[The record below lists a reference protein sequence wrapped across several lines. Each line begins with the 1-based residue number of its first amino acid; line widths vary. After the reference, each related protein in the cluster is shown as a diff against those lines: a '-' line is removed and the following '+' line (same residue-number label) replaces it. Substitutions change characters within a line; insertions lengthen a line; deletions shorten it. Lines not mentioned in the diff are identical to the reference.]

1 MVIHDDCLCRDA
13 AQVNTS
19 TYAPTS
25 VPEACGSNAR
35 PGAGYT
41 PPRAGG
47 AIVCPVAFSWQPS
60 RWADQFQGDGVSPP
74 LGVQLLLPP
83 AGYFCPGVCAHF
95 GVPAGYR
102 IENCQLV
109 DIDECRV
116 ARNQGTAI
124 CGPHATCV
132 NRARPSETS
141 QPHGML
147 LNSTG
152 YMCICQHDY
161 FTVQMFPTV
170 CRGQGLEL
178 TFVVAENVP
187 EGHSSRRSAL
197 LANSTHNSTQLLPL
211 PAVSALHMLKA
222 MRQRVVENI
231 QTLVGAAD
239 STVPLLVFAAS
250 SQHTADSISAQ
261 AASLHSGG
269 PTVWRVSIRL
279 ALAFVQLRD
288 NTLHDIAAVTK
299 DTFADQGS
307 WPYGG
312 FGGFRLQTQRV
323 CSGGGGDDPTTACGT
338 DSDCTDAGG
347 GGGGVCGD
355 EVAYMQTV
363 LVEKTKD
370 QISVEA
376 RGTALVLDSVKFDMA
391 SWQWDLELHV
401 VVHPDEDALQRVLV
415 LSKTRLLNGVAVYV
429 KQQSSASG
437 PPAAVDEAICGENTG
452 GLALADVG
460 NISACF
466 ADIARNY
473 HVLRPFAELAHNS
486 STERLEL
493 RQFAGPITGP
503 FQHLNHSYAREIVV
517 ASAPST
523 GMTRLRKIVVS
534 LAYQDVMRQAGK
546 HAESTDTTAQ
556 IVRFFVGIATLHTGG
571 SEQQRRLTAV
581 VETREIVTTLGTNY
595 VLSHDDVSTGTGQ
608 TKEEDT
614 LQNNMLVLPGMSISL
629 SRVPSR
635 TNHPPLGAPPQG
647 GDAWAFITLQISLSA
662 SMMSEGISFDL
673 IDVIPMDGV
682 LASIAFF
689 HDQPIVSHPYPCIFR
704 PDMPAYDTFAGTF
717 SCHSIQSVSCC
728 CCLLAG
734 GVLWDCGIVGLWSWL
749 CRLVSVLSLSLVR
762 TLPPTAR
769 LF

>member
-1 MVIHDDCLCRDA
+1 
-13 AQVNTS
+13 
-19 TYAPTS
+19 
-25 VPEACGSNAR
+25 
-35 PGAGYT
+35 
-41 PPRAGG
+41 
-47 AIVCPVAFSWQPS
+47 
-60 RWADQFQGDGVSPP
+60 
-74 LGVQLLLPP
+74 
-83 AGYFCPGVCAHF
+83 
-95 GVPAGYR
+95 
-102 IENCQLV
+102 
-109 DIDECRV
+109 
-116 ARNQGTAI
+116 
-124 CGPHATCV
+124 
-132 NRARPSETS
+132 
-141 QPHGML
+141 
-147 LNSTG
+147 
-152 YMCICQHDY
+152 MCICQHGY

-170 CRGQGLEL
+170 CQGQGLEL
-178 TFVVAENVP
+178 AFVVTENVP
-187 EGHSSRRSAL
+187 EGHYSRRRAL
-197 LANSTHNSTQLLPL
+197 LANSTVAGEHNSTQPVL
-211 PAVSALHMLKA
+211 PAVSAFHMLKA

-231 QTLVGAAD
+231 QTRVDAAD
-239 STVPLLVFAAS
+239 SAVPLLVFAAS

-261 AASLHSGG
+261 EASLHSGG

-288 NTLHDIAAVTK
+288 NTLHNIAAVTK

-323 CSGGGGDDPTTACGT
+323 CSGGGGGGDDPTTTCGT

-401 VVHPDEDALQRVLV
+401 VGQPEDASQRVLV

-429 KQQSSASG
+429 KQQSSESG

-452 GLALADVG
+452 GLALADVA
-460 NISACF
+460 NVSACF

-473 HVLRPFAELAHNS
+473 HVLRSFAEFAQNS
-486 STERLEL
+486 STERLEP
-493 RQFAGPITGP
+493 RQFAAPITGP
-503 FQHLNHSYAREIVV
+503 FQHLNHSHAREIVV
-517 ASAPST
+517 ASAPSP

-534 LAYQDVMRQAGK
+534 LAYQDVVRQAGK

-556 IVRFFVGIATLHTGG
+556 IIRFFVGIATLHIG
-571 SEQQRRLTAV
+571 SEKQGRLTAV

-595 VLSHDDVSTGTGQ
+595 VLSHDDVSTGTSQ
-608 TKEEDT
+608 TEDT
-614 LQNNMLVLPGMSISL
+614 LENNMVLPGMSVAL
-629 SRVPSR
+629 SRVRTR
-635 TNHPPLGAPPQG
+635 TNPPQG
-647 GDAWAFITLQISLSA
+647 GDAWAFVTLQISLSA
-662 SMMSEGISFDL
+662 SMLSAGISFDL

-704 PDMPAYDTFAGTF
+704 PDMPAYDTFAATF
-717 SCHSIQSVSCC
+717 SCHSIQSVSCWAGVC
-728 CCLLAG
+728 C
-734 GVLWDCGIVGLWSWL
+734 GVEPSCA
-749 CRLVSVLSLSLVR
+749 CSLSLVR
-762 TLPPTAR
+762 TACSNRSKHCTPHRYAGPCTVHKKQHWSTPSRWETTGSTTRKWTSKSPFSSTSCFGCARPTV
-769 LF
+769 LL